1 MSLSLGG
8 TTVELVYV
16 GLGHSDNMIVMR
28 FPAEKTL
35 FVVDIVTVDRVPF
48 QDLRN
53 IYIDHWIAGLKQVEA
68 MDFEVLAPGHGRVG
82 VRADVAAHRRYI
94 EDLRGQVLTHMRAG
108 GSLDEIKQLVDLDAY
123 KSWGQFEAWSP
134 LNVEGMYRYLQ
145 LYRQGN

>member
-53 IYIDHWIAGLKQVEA
+53 IYIDHWIAGLKQQSGLGGGDPLYQGAESKVSTKGARALGGPERSELCS
-68 MDFEVLAPGHGRVG
+68 FGRHCGRRHGQYLC
-82 VRADVAAHRRYI
+82 H
-94 EDLRGQVLTHMRAG
+94 G
-108 GSLDEIKQLVDLDAY
+108 GRS
-123 KSWGQFEAWSP
+123 
-134 LNVEGMYRYLQ
+134 
-145 LYRQGN
+145 